1 MKIGILLENPIQ
13 VGGGFNQA
21 INAIVQLQR
30 IIGKQHEVVAFTTI
44 KANLQHLKRL
54 EVPAE
59 YLPAAGRLS
68 RIALAVLRR
77 LSRKEIGKAWMA
89 NKIENALLKAGM
101 DLAYFVTH
109 SSTPNYF
116 RKLNYITTVLDLCHR
131 DDLEFPEVSSD
142 GKFEERERHF
152 STCLPR
158 AVAVMVASHQLL
170 KSIVVRYGID
180 EERMI
185 AMPFEPSPFL
195 GEAHSIDRT
204 AVLGNYGLR
213 DGYYFYPAQFW
224 PHKNHIR
231 ILEAVSLLKQ
241 KTAVNSDIRVVF
253 SGADRGNLA
262 RIKQQAQR
270 LGVSDN
276 VTFLG
281 FVPVDHMRAL
291 YEGALAVVMSTYFGP
306 TNLPP
311 LEAWAV
317 GRPLIYSAHLN
328 EQVGDAALFADANDA
343 EQWADAMLRI
353 RDSAVAVDLIE
364 KGRKQLKAI
373 DTERLE
379 AETLFAHR
387 LEQFAQRRK
396 CWE

>member
-54 EVPAE
+54 GVPAE

-89 NKIENALLKAGM
+89 NKIENALLEAGM

-311 LEAWAV
+311 LEARAV

>member
-1 MKIGILLENPIQ
+1 
-13 VGGGFNQA
+13 
-21 INAIVQLQR
+21 
-30 IIGKQHEVVAFTTI
+30 
-44 KANLQHLKRL
+44 
-54 EVPAE
+54 
-59 YLPAAGRLS
+59 
-68 RIALAVLRR
+68 
-77 LSRKEIGKAWMA
+77 
-89 NKIENALLKAGM
+89 
-101 DLAYFVTH
+101 
-109 SSTPNYF
+109 
-116 RKLNYITTVLDLCHR
+116 
-131 DDLEFPEVSSD
+131 
-142 GKFEERERHF
+142 
-152 STCLPR
+152 

-195 GEAHSIDRT
+195 SEAHSIDRT

-241 KTAVNSDIRVVF
+241 KTAVNSDIHVVF

-317 GRPLIYSAHLN
+317 GRPLVYSAHLN

-353 RDSAVAVDLIE
+353 RDPAVAVDLIE

-379 AETLFAHR
+379 AETLFVHR

>member
-54 EVPAE
+54 GVPAE
-59 YLPAAGRLS
+59 HLPAAGRLS

-89 NKIENALLKAGM
+89 NKMENALLKAGM

-195 GEAHSIDRT
+195 SEAHSIDRT

-241 KTAVNSDIRVVF
+241 KTAVNSDIHVVF

-317 GRPLIYSAHLN
+317 GRPLVYSAHLN

-353 RDSAVAVDLIE
+353 RDPAVAVDLIE

-379 AETLFAHR
+379 AETLFVHR

>member
-54 EVPAE
+54 GVPAE
-59 YLPAAGRLS
+59 YLPVAGRLS

-89 NKIENALLKAGM
+89 NKMENALLKAGM

-116 RKLNYITTVLDLCHR
+116 RKLNYVTTVLDLCHR

-142 GKFEERERHF
+142 GRFEERERHF

-353 RDSAVAVDLIE
+353 RDPAVAVDLIE

-373 DTERLE
+373 DMERLE
-379 AETLFAHR
+379 AETLFVHR

>member
-54 EVPAE
+54 GVPAE

-89 NKIENALLKAGM
+89 NKIENALLEAGM

>member
-44 KANLQHLKRL
+44 KANLLHLKRL
-54 EVPAE
+54 GVPAE

-89 NKIENALLKAGM
+89 NKIENALLEAGM

-317 GRPLIYSAHLN
+317 GRPLVYSAHLN

-353 RDSAVAVDLIE
+353 RDPAVAVDLIE